1 MEWTE
6 EQEKGAQRLLAKLR
20 AQPLA
25 KEREELG
32 RMLMKHINDLTP
44 KERKRY
50 EELKEILREG

>member
-32 RMLMKHINDLTP
+32 TMLMKHINDLTP
-44 KERKRY
+44 KERERY
-50 EELKEILREG
+50 EELKVILKEG